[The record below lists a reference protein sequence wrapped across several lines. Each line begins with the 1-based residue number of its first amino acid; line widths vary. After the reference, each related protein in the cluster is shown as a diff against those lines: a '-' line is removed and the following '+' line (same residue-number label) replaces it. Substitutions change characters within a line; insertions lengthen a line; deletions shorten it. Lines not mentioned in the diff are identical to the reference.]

1 LFTPTTV
8 FFGAIA
14 ANAELL
20 ILAVHLGVA
29 GQSVQ
34 TVFASKETLK
44 PE

>member
-1 LFTPTTV
+1 LFTPATA
-8 FFGAIA
+8 FSGAIA

-20 ILAVHLGVA
+20 ILPGHLGVA

-34 TVFASKETLK
+34 TVFASEETVK